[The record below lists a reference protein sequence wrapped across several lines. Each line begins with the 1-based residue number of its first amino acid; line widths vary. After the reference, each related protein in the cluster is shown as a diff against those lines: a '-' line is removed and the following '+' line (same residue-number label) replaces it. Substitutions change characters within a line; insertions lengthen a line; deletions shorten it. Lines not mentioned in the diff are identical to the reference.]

1 VSLLPDAKGIVKKVH
16 QAAVEAVESTKP
28 VNVYFGEVVSV
39 SPLKINVEQKMVL
52 GEKQLILTRNV
63 TDFKTKITAG
73 NIKNYYYTGDVNSGT
88 APVSPLHVHAVGTID
103 VTVHNG
109 LAVGDGVILIRQQ
122 EGQRFIVVDRIGK

>member
-1 VSLLPDAKGIVKKVH
+1 MPDANELVDTLKR
-16 QAAVEAVESTKP
+16 AAVEAVEAKKP
-28 VNVYFGEVVSV
+28 VNVYFGEVVSA
-39 SPLKINVEQKMVL
+39 SPLKINVEQKMIL
-52 GEKQLILTRNV
+52 GEKQLILARNV

-88 APVSPLHVHAVGTID
+88 APVSPSHVHAVGTIE

-109 LAVGDGVILIRQQ
+109 LAIGDEVILIRQQ

>member
-1 VSLLPDAKGIVKKVH
+1 MPDANELVDTLKR
-16 QAAVEAVESTKP
+16 AAVEAVKAGKP